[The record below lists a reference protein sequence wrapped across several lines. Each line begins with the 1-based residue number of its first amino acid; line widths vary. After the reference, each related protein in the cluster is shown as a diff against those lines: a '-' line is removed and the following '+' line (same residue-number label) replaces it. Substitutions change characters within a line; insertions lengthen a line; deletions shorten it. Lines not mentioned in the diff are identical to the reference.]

1 MPSLEQLIWILIFIF
16 ALLLVWVVMRFLLRL
31 ATRIFMLGCL
41 AIVIIGLVLL
51 ALLYFGV
58 I

>member
-1 MPSLEQLIWILIFIF
+1 MPSLEQLIWILIFIV